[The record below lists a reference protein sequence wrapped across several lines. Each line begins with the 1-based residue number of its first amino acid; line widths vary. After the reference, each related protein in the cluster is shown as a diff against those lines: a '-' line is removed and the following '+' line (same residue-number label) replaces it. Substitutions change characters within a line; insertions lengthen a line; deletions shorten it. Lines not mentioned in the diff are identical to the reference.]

1 MITSNEIIKNAL
13 NSYEE
18 DRSAAL
24 EKAYNAEKTLLLSP
38 DYEDVYYKIKDLNLK
53 ISRLEFDGEKGE
65 KLNALYK
72 KRDELNE
79 KKAEIIKA
87 HGFSA
92 DDLTPKFKCPACCDT
107 GYTQNGKLCGCFYK
121 KLNAAAEKFLGIE
134 KRKLP
139 DFADFADDVNP
150 TLKQKLLL
158 YCEKFDE
165 TKVKNLIFS
174 GDTGTGKTFAAGAVA
189 GELEKRGKNVLFLSA
204 VKLNEIFFTYHVS
217 SGSDKAAVFEVLT
230 TCDLLV
236 IDDLG
241 TEPIKNNVTV
251 EYLTAFLSERLNDDK
266 AFIITTNLTGAEIK
280 NRYTERLFSRLSSS
294 DCAFISFKGNDLR
307 LSRKK

>member
-1 MITSNEIIKNAL
+1 MITSNEIIKSAL

-18 DRSAAL
+18 ERNAAL
-24 EKAYNAEKTLLLSP
+24 EKAYNAEKTLLLNP

-53 ISRLEFDGEKGE
+53 IARLEFGGENGE

-72 KRDELNE
+72 KRDELNA
-79 KKAEIIKA
+79 KKAEIIKSL
-87 HGFSA
+87 GFSEN
-92 DDLTPKFKCPACCDT
+92 DLTPEFKCPVCQDT
-107 GYTQNGKLCGCFYK
+107 GYMQNGRLCGCFYK
-121 KLNAAAEKFLGIE
+121 KLNAAAENFLGIE
-134 KRKLP
+134 RRKLP
-139 DFADFADDVNP
+139 DFADYADDINP

-165 TKVKNLIFS
+165 TKVKNLIFT
-174 GDTGTGKTFAAGAVA
+174 GDTGTGKTFAAGAIA
-189 GELEKRGKNVLFLSA
+189 NELEKRGKNVLFLSA
-204 VKLNEIFFTYHVS
+204 VKLNEIFFTYHVA
-217 SGSDKAAVFEVLT
+217 SGSDKAAVFDVLT

-266 AFIITTNLTGAEIK
+266 PFIITTNLTSAEIK
-280 NRYTERLFSRLSSS
+280 NRYTERLFSRLSSNT
-294 DCAFISFKGNDLR
+294 CAFISFKGRDLR
-307 LSRKK
+307 LSRK